1 MKNQNAVERE
11 NGMKTVKERYKTAQ
25 LLVSSNDFK
34 AGEFVEVKYYWTDE
48 NGVDWYLI
56 GMHGNT
62 VYPEH
67 HLTRLTLQYIIDI
80 KKQGGNGNEEISTE
94 Q

>member
-1 MKNQNAVERE
+1 MKNQNAVELGKLGISKNTEAQAEASRE

-25 LLVSSNDFK
+25 LLVSSNGFN
-34 AGEFVEVKYYWTDE
+34 AGEFVTVKYYWTDE

-67 HLTRLTLQYIIDI
+67 HLTRLTL
-80 KKQGGNGNEEISTE
+80 
-94 Q
+94 